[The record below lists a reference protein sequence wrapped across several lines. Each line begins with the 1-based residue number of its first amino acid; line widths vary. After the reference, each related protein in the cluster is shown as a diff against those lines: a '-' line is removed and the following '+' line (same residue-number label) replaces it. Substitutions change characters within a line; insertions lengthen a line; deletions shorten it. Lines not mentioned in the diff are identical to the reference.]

1 MDKYKIRYTAAAI
14 EDLQGI
20 GHYILFEEQDSTIAK
35 NLINTICEEI
45 GKLDQMPRRFQI
57 IEASP
62 WKERDTHRMIVK
74 NHVVIY
80 QIDEENM
87 IVYISRVLS
96 CRQDINK
103 IKC

>member
-1 MDKYKIRYTAAAI
+1 MDKYIIHYTTDAI

-35 NLINTICEEI
+35 KLIDSICDEI
-45 GKLDQMPRRFQI
+45 RKLDQMPRRFQI

-74 NHVVIY
+74 NHIVIY
-80 QIDEENM
+80 QIDEEDKA
-87 IVYISRVLS
+87 VYISRILS